1 MPCPRQVKAAHQRQT
16 VTSSESSSSS
26 SSAYGDALLAKHPR
40 IQLRFTLTSGSWLNQ
55 VEISGIITR
64 QAVRRGTVTSVKDV
78 VAATGTFIDGWTERC
93 QPFVLTKTA
102 DEILGHSKRCRD
114 R

>member
-16 VTSSESSSSS
+16 VTSSESSSS